1 MPACRL
7 CGKITFISFA
17 IQAANIAI
25 GICKGIF
32 EWPNIHHTLPGYS
45 RGTVIYIYVAGKANT
60 MAKYVIT
67 YDIGTTGIKTCLIE
81 IDESMKIL
89 ASSTAGYNLYV
100 DDETGVKGG
109 AEQDADEWWEAMC
122 TTTKTVLS
130 KTPHITKEMIEGI
143 SFCSAMQGLVLVDK
157 EGNCIRR
164 PMTYMDQRA
173 REELKKGIAHGVQ
186 VAGAEVT
193 KLLKYL
199 RYTGAVSS
207 SVKDPIW
214 KYKWVEAHEPE
225 NFKKIYKWLD
235 IKEYLILRASGEF
248 VMTQDS
254 AFGTLLY
261 DTRKG
266 HEGWCNPVCKMVG
279 VNIEHMPTIKK
290 STEEVG
296 KITEK
301 AAKELGLAEGTA
313 VYGGGGDASLIGVG
327 AGAVEIGDT
336 HIYSGTS
343 GWVGTVVPE
352 QIVDAGAMMA
362 AIVGVDPE
370 AYNYFGELETSNKCV
385 SWVKDHLA
393 LDEIGVF
400 LKKYGNASDSFEQ
413 VEFNLYDYL
422 EEVIDTIPAG
432 SNGVVFTPWLHG
444 NRCPFE
450 DPNAAGMFF
459 NIRLETGKTE
469 LIRAVVEGICFHMRW
484 MLERQEQK
492 VSKYKKEDTVRF
504 CGGGALGETTCQILS
519 DILQRDVVVVES
531 PQNIGAVGAAAC
543 IAVGMKLIPT
553 MKDVKKLI
561 PVKTIYH
568 PNKANKAVYDRNFQV
583 FKNLYKDNKKNFEIL
598 NG

>member
-1 MPACRL
+1 M
-7 CGKITFISFA
+7 S
-17 IQAANIAI
+17 
-25 GICKGIF
+25 
-32 EWPNIHHTLPGYS
+32 
-45 RGTVIYIYVAGKANT
+45 
-60 MAKYVIT
+60 KYVIA

-81 IDESMKIL
+81 ISDEIKIL
-89 ASSTAGYNLYV
+89 GSSTHGYGLYV

-122 TTTKTVLS
+122 ITTKTVLEKVPTVDKS
-130 KTPHITKEMIEGI
+130 QIDGI

-157 EGNCIRR
+157 QGNCIRR

-173 REELKKGIAHGVQ
+173 REELKKGIAYGFQ
-186 VAGAEVT
+186 IAGAEVT

-235 IKEYLILRASGEF
+235 IKEYLICRASGEF
-248 VMTQDS
+248 VMTRDS
-254 AFGTLLY
+254 AFATLLY

-266 HEGWCNPVCKMVG
+266 HEGWCKPICDMVG
-279 VNIEHMPTIKK
+279 VNIEHLPKIKE
-290 STEEVG
+290 STEKVG
-296 KITEK
+296 EITEK
-301 AAKELGLAEGTA
+301 AAAELGLSAGTA

-327 AGAVEIGDT
+327 AGAVEDGDT

-352 QIVDAGAMMA
+352 QLVDAGAMMA
-362 AIVGVDPE
+362 AIVGADPKS
-370 AYNYFGELETSNKCV
+370 YNYFGELETSNKCV
-385 SWVKDHLA
+385 GWVKDHLA

-400 LKKYGNASDSFEQ
+400 LKKYGNAADSFEQ
-413 VEFNLYDYL
+413 VEFNMYDYL
-422 EEVIDTIPAG
+422 EEVIATIPAG
-432 SNGVVFTPWLHG
+432 ANGVVFTPWLHG

-469 LIRAVVEGICFHMRW
+469 LIRSVVEGICFHMRW
-484 MLERQEQK
+484 MLERQETK
-492 VSKYKKEDTVRF
+492 VKKFKSNDTVRF
-504 CGGGALGETTCQILS
+504 CGGGALGATTCQILA
-519 DILQRDVVVVES
+519 DILQRDVEIVDS

-543 IAVGMKLIPT
+543 IAVGTGMIPT

-561 PVKTIYH
+561 PAKITYH
-568 PNKANKAVYDRNFQV
+568 PDRSTKAVYDRNFKV
-583 FKNLYKDNKKNFEIL
+583 FQNLYKCNKKNFEIL

>member
-1 MPACRL
+1 M
-7 CGKITFISFA
+7 S
-17 IQAANIAI
+17 
-25 GICKGIF
+25 
-32 EWPNIHHTLPGYS
+32 
-45 RGTVIYIYVAGKANT
+45 
-60 MAKYVIT
+60 KYVIT
-67 YDIGTTGIKTCLIE
+67 YDIGTTGVKTCLIE
-81 IDESMKIL
+81 IDKEMKIL
-89 ASSTAGYNLYV
+89 SSATAGYKLYV
-100 DDETGVKGG
+100 DEETGVKGG

-122 TTTKTVLS
+122 ITTKTVFEKAPNVS
-130 KTPHITKEMIEGI
+130 NEQVEGV

-173 REELKKGIAHGVQ
+173 REELQKGIAHGVQ
-186 VAGAEVT
+186 IAGAEIT
-193 KLLKYL
+193 KCLKYL
-199 RYTGAVSS
+199 YYTQAVSS

-235 IKEYLILRASGEF
+235 IKEYLICRLTGEF

-266 HEGWCNPVCKMVG
+266 HEGWCKPVCNMVG
-279 VNIEHMPTIKK
+279 VNIEHLPEIKQ
-290 STEEVG
+290 STEKVG
-296 KITEK
+296 EITEK
-301 AAKELGLAEGTA
+301 AAEELGLAAGTA

-327 AGAVEIGDT
+327 AGAVEVGDT

-352 QIVDAGAMMA
+352 QFVDAGAMMA
-362 AIVGVDPE
+362 SIVGVNPKT
-370 AYNYFGELETSNKCV
+370 YNFFGELETSNKCV
-385 SWVKDHLA
+385 GWVKDHLA

-400 LKKYGNASDSFEQ
+400 LRKYGNAADSLEQ
-413 VEFNLYDYL
+413 MEFNMYDYL
-422 EEVIDTIPAG
+422 EEVIERANPG
-432 SNGVVFTPWLHG
+432 SDGVVFTPWLHG

-459 NIRLETGKTE
+459 NIRLDTGNTE

-484 MLERQEQK
+484 MLERQEEKPK
-492 VSKYKKEDTVRF
+492 VKNLKKNDTVRF
-504 CGGGALGETTCQILS
+504 CGGGALGEATCQILA
-519 DILQRDVVVVES
+519 DILQREVVVVES

-543 IAVGMKLIPT
+543 IAVGMGLIPSIFE
-553 MKDVKKLI
+553 VKKLI
-561 PVKTIYH
+561 PIKTTYK
-568 PNKANKAVYDRNFQV
+568 PNPANKKVYDRNFEV
-583 FKNLYKDNKKNFEIL
+583 FKNLYKCNKKNFEIL

>member
-1 MPACRL
+1 MS
-7 CGKITFISFA
+7 K
-17 IQAANIAI
+17 
-25 GICKGIF
+25 
-32 EWPNIHHTLPGYS
+32 H
-45 RGTVIYIYVAGKANT
+45 
-60 MAKYVIT
+60 VIT

-81 IDESMKIL
+81 IDQEIKIL
-89 ASSTAGYNLYV
+89 ASATVGYNLYV
-100 DDETGVKGG
+100 DDETGIKGG
-109 AEQDADEWWEAMC
+109 AEQDTDEWWDAMC
-122 TTTKTVLS
+122 RTTKTVFD
-130 KTPHITKEMIEGI
+130 KTPNVTKEQVEGI

-173 REELKKGIAHGVQ
+173 REELKKGIAHGFKI
-186 VAGAEVT
+186 AGAEVT

-254 AFGTLLY
+254 AFATLLY

-266 HEGWCNPVCKMVG
+266 HEGWCKPICDMVG
-279 VNIEHMPTIKK
+279 VNVDHMPEIKK
-290 STEEVG
+290 STEKVGEV
-296 KITEK
+296 TEK
-301 AAKELGLAEGTA
+301 AAHELGLAPGTA
-313 VYGGGGDASLIGVG
+313 VYGGGGDSSLIGVG

-352 QIVDAGAMMA
+352 QLVDAGAMMA
-362 AIVGVDPE
+362 AIVGVNPKS
-370 AYNYFGELETSNKCV
+370 YNYFGELETSNKCV
-385 SWVKDHLA
+385 GWVKDHLA

-400 LKKYGNASDSFEQ
+400 LKKYGNAADSLEQ
-413 VEFNLYDYL
+413 VEFNMYDYL
-422 EEVIDTIPAG
+422 EEVIDSIPAG
-432 SNGVVFTPWLHG
+432 SNGVIFTPWLHG

-450 DPNAAGMFF
+450 DPNSAGMFF

-469 LIRAVVEGICFHMRW
+469 LIRSVVEGICFHMRW

-492 VSKYKKEDTVRF
+492 ISKYQTTKSVRF
-504 CGGGALGETTCQILS
+504 CGGGALGETTCQILA

-543 IAVGMKLIPT
+543 IAVGMGIIPK
-553 MKDVKKLI
+553 MEDVKKLI
-561 PVKTIYH
+561 SIKKTYH
-568 PNKANKAVYDRNFQV
+568 PNLAHKNVYDKNFKVFQNLYKANKENFA
-583 FKNLYKDNKKNFEIL
+583 IL

>member
-1 MPACRL
+1 M
-7 CGKITFISFA
+7 S
-17 IQAANIAI
+17 
-25 GICKGIF
+25 
-32 EWPNIHHTLPGYS
+32 
-45 RGTVIYIYVAGKANT
+45 
-60 MAKYVIT
+60 KYVIT

-81 IDESMKIL
+81 IDETIKIL
-89 ASSTAGYNLYV
+89 ASSTAGYGLYV

-109 AEQDADEWWEAMC
+109 AEQDADEWWDAMC
-122 TTTKTVLS
+122 STTKTVFE
-130 KTPHITKEMIEGI
+130 KAQTVTKEQIEGI

-173 REELKKGIAHGVQ
+173 REELKKGIAHGFQ
-186 VAGAEVT
+186 IAGAEVT

-214 KYKWVEAHEPE
+214 KYRWVEAHEPE

-266 HEGWCNPVCKMVG
+266 HEGWCKPVCDMVG
-279 VNIEHMPTIKK
+279 VKTEHLAPIKK
-290 STEEVG
+290 STEKVGEV
-296 KITEK
+296 TEK
-301 AAKELGLAEGTA
+301 AAKELGLAPGTA

-352 QIVDAGAMMA
+352 QVVDAGAMMA
-362 AIVGVDPE
+362 AIVGVNPE
-370 AYNYFGELETSNKCV
+370 TFNYFGELETSNKCMG
-385 SWVKDHLA
+385 WVKDHLA

-400 LKKYGNASDSFEQ
+400 LKKYGNAADSLEQ

-422 EEVIDTIPAG
+422 EEVIDSAPAG
-432 SNGVVFTPWLHG
+432 SNGVIFTPWLHG

-450 DPNAAGMFF
+450 DPNSAGMFF

-469 LIRAVVEGICFHMRW
+469 LIRSVVEGICFHMRW

-492 VSKYKKEDTVRF
+492 ISKYKTSDSVRF
-504 CGGGALGETTCQILS
+504 CGGGALGETTCQILA

-543 IAVGMKLIPT
+543 IAVGIGVIPKMT
-553 MKDVKKLI
+553 DVKKLI
-561 PVKTIYH
+561 PVKATYH
-568 PNKANKAVYDRNFQV
+568 PNKEHKAVYDKNFKV
-583 FKNLYKDNKKNFEIL
+583 FKNLYKCNKENFAIL

>member
-1 MPACRL
+1 M
-7 CGKITFISFA
+7 S
-17 IQAANIAI
+17 
-25 GICKGIF
+25 
-32 EWPNIHHTLPGYS
+32 
-45 RGTVIYIYVAGKANT
+45 
-60 MAKYVIT
+60 KYVIT

-81 IDESMKIL
+81 IDETMKIL

-100 DDETGVKGG
+100 DEETGVKGG
-109 AEQDADEWWEAMC
+109 SEQDADEWWEAMC
-122 TTTKTVLS
+122 TTTKTVFA
-130 KTPHITKEMIEGI
+130 KVPNVTNEQIEGI

-157 EGNCIRR
+157 EGKCIRR

-214 KYKWVEAHEPE
+214 KYRWVEAHEPE

-261 DTRKG
+261 DTRRG
-266 HEGWCNPVCKMVG
+266 HEGWCKPVCNMVG
-279 VNIEHMPTIKK
+279 VKMEHLAPIKK
-290 STEEVG
+290 STEKVGEV
-296 KITEK
+296 TEQ
-301 AAKELGLAEGTA
+301 AAKELGLAPGTA

-352 QIVDAGAMMA
+352 QLVDAGAMMA
-362 AIVGVDPE
+362 AIVGVNPE
-370 AYNYFGELETSNKCV
+370 TFNYFGELETSNKCV
-385 SWVKDHLA
+385 GWVKDHLA

-400 LKKYGNASDSFEQ
+400 LKKYGSATDSLEQ
-413 VEFNLYDYL
+413 VEFNMYDYL
-422 EEVIDTIPAG
+422 EEVINSIPAG

-459 NIRLETGKTE
+459 NIRLDTGKTE

-492 VSKYKKEDTVRF
+492 VKKFKTTDAVRF
-504 CGGGALGETTCQILS
+504 CGGGALGETTCQILA
-519 DILQRDVVVVES
+519 DVLQRDIVVVES

-543 IAVGMKLIPT
+543 IAVGIGVIPKMT
-553 MKDVKKLI
+553 DVKKLI
-561 PVKTIYH
+561 PIKTTYH
-568 PNKANKAVYDRNFQV
+568 PKKENKQIYDRNFKV
-583 FKNLYKDNKKNFEIL
+583 FKNLYKCNKENFAIL

>member
-1 MPACRL
+1 M
-7 CGKITFISFA
+7 S
-17 IQAANIAI
+17 
-25 GICKGIF
+25 
-32 EWPNIHHTLPGYS
+32 
-45 RGTVIYIYVAGKANT
+45 
-60 MAKYVIT
+60 KYVIT

-81 IDESMKIL
+81 IDKEMKIL
-89 ASSTAGYNLYV
+89 ASATEGYGLYV
-100 DDETGVKGG
+100 DEETGVKGG
-109 AEQDADEWWEAMC
+109 SEQDADEWWNAMC
-122 TTTKTVLS
+122 VTTKEVF
-130 KTPHITKEMIEGI
+130 KKCKKIKKEQIEGI

-157 EGNCIRR
+157 QGKCIRR

-173 REELKKGIAHGVQ
+173 REEIKKGIAHGVQ

-199 RYTGAVSS
+199 KYTGAVSS

-225 NFKKIYKWLD
+225 NFKRIYKWLD
-235 IKEYLILRASGEF
+235 VKEYMILRCSGEF
-248 VMTQDS
+248 VMTNDS

-266 HEGWCNPVCKMVG
+266 HEGWCKPICDMVG
-279 VNIEHMPTIKK
+279 VNIEHMPIIKA
-290 STEEVG
+290 STEKVGEV
-296 KITEK
+296 TAQ

-327 AGAVEIGDT
+327 AGATEIGDT

-352 QIVDAGAMMA
+352 QLVDAGAMMA
-362 AIVGVDPE
+362 AIVGANPE
-370 AYNYFGELETSNKCV
+370 TYNYFAELETSNKCV
-385 SWVKDHLA
+385 GWVKDHLA

-400 LKKYGNASDSFEQ
+400 LKKYGHKKDDLEEES
-413 VEFNLYDYL
+413 FNLYDYL
-422 EEVIDTIPAG
+422 EEVIERANPG
-432 SNGVVFTPWLHG
+432 SDGVVFTPWLHG

-459 NIRLETGKTE
+459 NIHLETGKTE
-469 LIRAVVEGICFHMRW
+469 LIRAVVEGVCFHMRW

-492 VSKYKKEDTVRF
+492 VAKYKKSNAVRF
-504 CGGGALGETTCQILS
+504 CGGGALGAATCQILS
-519 DILQRDVVVVES
+519 DILQRDVEVVDS

-543 IAVGMKLIPT
+543 IAVGTGMIPSMT
-553 MKDVKKLI
+553 DVKKLI
-561 PVKTIYH
+561 PAKITYH
-568 PNKANKAVYDRNFQV
+568 PNKANKAVYDRNFEV
-583 FKNLYKDNKKNFEIL
+583 FKNLYKCNKKNFEIL

>member
-1 MPACRL
+1 M
-7 CGKITFISFA
+7 S
-17 IQAANIAI
+17 
-25 GICKGIF
+25 
-32 EWPNIHHTLPGYS
+32 
-45 RGTVIYIYVAGKANT
+45 
-60 MAKYVIT
+60 KYVIT

-81 IDESMKIL
+81 IDKEMKIL

-100 DDETGVKGG
+100 DEETGVKGG
-109 AEQDADEWWEAMC
+109 AEQDADEWWDAMC
-122 TTTKTVLS
+122 TTTKTVFNKMPSVS
-130 KTPHITKEMIEGI
+130 KEQVEGI

-173 REELKKGIAHGVQ
+173 REELKKGMAHGFQ
-186 VAGAEVT
+186 IAGAEVT

-214 KYKWVEAHEPE
+214 KYRWVEAHEPE

-266 HEGWCNPVCKMVG
+266 HEGWCKPVCDMVG
-279 VNIEHMPTIKK
+279 VKMEHLAPIKK
-290 STEEVG
+290 STEKVGEV
-296 KITEK
+296 TEQ
-301 AAKELGLAEGTA
+301 AAKELGLAPGTA

-327 AGAVEIGDT
+327 AGAVEVGDT

-352 QIVDAGAMMA
+352 QVVDAGAMMA
-362 AIVGVDPE
+362 AIVGVNPNTF
-370 AYNYFGELETSNKCV
+370 NYFGELETSNKCV
-385 SWVKDHLA
+385 GWVKDHLA

-400 LKKYGNASDSFEQ
+400 LKKYGNAADSFEQ
-413 VEFNLYDYL
+413 VEFNMYDYL

-432 SNGVVFTPWLHG
+432 SNGVIFTPWLHG

-459 NIRLETGKTE
+459 NIRLDTGKTE
-469 LIRAVVEGICFHMRW
+469 LIRSVVEGICFHMRW

-492 VSKYKKEDTVRF
+492 ISKYKKSSAVRF
-504 CGGGALGETTCQILS
+504 CGGGALGETTCQILA
-519 DILQRDVVVVES
+519 DVLQRDVVVVES

-543 IAVGMKLIPT
+543 IAVGMQLIPT
-553 MKDVKKLI
+553 IEDVKKLI
-561 PVKTIYH
+561 PVKTTYH
-568 PNKANKAVYDRNFQV
+568 PNPENKAVYDKNFKV
-583 FKNLYKDNKKNFEIL
+583 FQNLYKCNKENFAIL
-598 NG
+598 NS

>member
-1 MPACRL
+1 M
-7 CGKITFISFA
+7 S
-17 IQAANIAI
+17 
-25 GICKGIF
+25 
-32 EWPNIHHTLPGYS
+32 
-45 RGTVIYIYVAGKANT
+45 
-60 MAKYVIT
+60 KYVIT

-81 IDESMKIL
+81 IDKEMKIL
-89 ASSTAGYNLYV
+89 ASATEGYGLYV
-100 DDETGVKGG
+100 DEETGVKGG
-109 AEQDADEWWEAMC
+109 SEQDADEWWNAMC
-122 TTTKTVLS
+122 VTTKEVF
-130 KTPHITKEMIEGI
+130 KKCKKIKKEQIEGI

-157 EGNCIRR
+157 QGKCIRR

-173 REELKKGIAHGVQ
+173 REEIKKGIAHGVQ

-199 RYTGAVSS
+199 KYTGAVSS

-225 NFKKIYKWLD
+225 NFKRIYKWLD
-235 IKEYLILRASGEF
+235 VKEYMILRCSGEF
-248 VMTQDS
+248 VMTNDS

-266 HEGWCNPVCKMVG
+266 HEGWCKPICDMVG
-279 VNIEHMPTIKK
+279 VNIEHMPVIKA
-290 STEEVG
+290 STEKVGEV
-296 KITEK
+296 TAQ

-327 AGAVEIGDT
+327 AGATEIGDT

-352 QIVDAGAMMA
+352 QLVDAGAMMA
-362 AIVGVDPE
+362 AIVGANPE
-370 AYNYFGELETSNKCV
+370 TYNYFAELETSNKCV
-385 SWVKDHLA
+385 GWVKDHLA

-400 LKKYGNASDSFEQ
+400 LKKYGHKKDDLEEES
-413 VEFNLYDYL
+413 FNLYDYL
-422 EEVIDTIPAG
+422 EEVIERANPG
-432 SNGVVFTPWLHG
+432 SDGVVFTPGLHG

-459 NIRLETGKTE
+459 NIHLETGKTE
-469 LIRAVVEGICFHMRW
+469 LNRAVVEGVCFHMRW

-492 VSKYKKEDTVRF
+492 VAKYKKSNAVRF
-504 CGGGALGETTCQILS
+504 CGGGALGAATCQILS
-519 DILQRDVVVVES
+519 DILQRDVEVVDS

-543 IAVGMKLIPT
+543 IAVGTGMIPSMT
-553 MKDVKKLI
+553 DVKKLI
-561 PVKTIYH
+561 PAKITYH
-568 PNKANKAVYDRNFQV
+568 PNKANKAVYDRNFEV
-583 FKNLYKDNKKNFEIL
+583 FKNLYKCNKKNFEIL

>member
-1 MPACRL
+1 M
-7 CGKITFISFA
+7 S
-17 IQAANIAI
+17 
-25 GICKGIF
+25 
-32 EWPNIHHTLPGYS
+32 
-45 RGTVIYIYVAGKANT
+45 
-60 MAKYVIT
+60 KYVIT

-81 IDESMKIL
+81 IAETIKII
-89 ASSTAGYNLYV
+89 ASATAGYNLYV

-109 AEQDADEWWEAMC
+109 AEQDTEEWWQAMC
-122 TTTKTVLS
+122 FTTKAVFNKAPSVS
-130 KTPHITKEMIEGI
+130 KEQIEGI

-157 EGNCIRR
+157 EGKCIRR

-173 REELKKGIAHGVQ
+173 REELKKGMAHGFQ
-186 VAGAEVT
+186 IAGAEIT

-214 KYKWVEAHEPE
+214 KYRWVEAHEPE

-248 VMTQDS
+248 VMTPDS

-266 HEGWCNPVCKMVG
+266 HEGWCKPVCDMVG
-279 VNIEHMPTIKK
+279 VKMEHLAPIKK
-290 STEEVG
+290 STEKVG
-296 KITEK
+296 EITEQ
-301 AAKELGLAEGTA
+301 AAKELGLAPGTA

-352 QIVDAGAMMA
+352 QVVDAGAMMA
-362 AIVGVDPE
+362 AIVGVNPE
-370 AYNYFGELETSNKCV
+370 TFNYFGELETSNKCV
-385 SWVKDHLA
+385 GWVKDHLA

-400 LKKYGNASDSFEQ
+400 LKKYGNAADSFEQ
-413 VEFNLYDYL
+413 IEFNMYDYL

-450 DPNAAGMFF
+450 DPNSAGMFF

-469 LIRAVVEGICFHMRW
+469 LIRSVVEGICFHMRW

-492 VSKYKKEDTVRF
+492 ISKYKTSDSVRF
-504 CGGGALGETTCQILS
+504 CGGGALGETTCQILA

-543 IAVGMKLIPT
+543 IAVGMGVIPKMT
-553 MKDVKKLI
+553 DVKKLI
-561 PVKTIYH
+561 PIKTTYH
-568 PNKANKAVYDRNFQV
+568 PNKENKEIYDRNFKV
-583 FKNLYKDNKKNFEIL
+583 FKNLYKCNKENFAIL

>member
-1 MPACRL
+1 M
-7 CGKITFISFA
+7 S
-17 IQAANIAI
+17 
-25 GICKGIF
+25 
-32 EWPNIHHTLPGYS
+32 
-45 RGTVIYIYVAGKANT
+45 
-60 MAKYVIT
+60 KYVIT

-81 IDESMKIL
+81 IDETIKIL
-89 ASSTAGYNLYV
+89 ASSTAGYGLYV

-109 AEQDADEWWEAMC
+109 AEQDADEWWAAMC
-122 TTTKTVLS
+122 STTKTVFE
-130 KTPHITKEMIEGI
+130 KAQTVTKEQIEGI

-173 REELKKGIAHGVQ
+173 REELKKGMAHGFQ
-186 VAGAEVT
+186 IAGAEIT

-214 KYKWVEAHEPE
+214 KYRWVEEHEPE

-266 HEGWCNPVCKMVG
+266 HEGWCKPVCDMVG
-279 VNIEHMPTIKK
+279 VKMEHLAPIKK
-290 STEEVG
+290 STEKVGEV
-296 KITEK
+296 TEK
-301 AAKELGLAEGTA
+301 AAKELGLAPGTA

-352 QIVDAGAMMA
+352 QVVDAGAMMA
-362 AIVGVDPE
+362 AIVGVNPE
-370 AYNYFGELETSNKCV
+370 TFNYFGELETSNKCMG
-385 SWVKDHLA
+385 WVKDHLA

-400 LKKYGNASDSFEQ
+400 LKKYGNAADSLEQ

-422 EEVIDTIPAG
+422 EEVIDGAPAG

-450 DPNAAGMFF
+450 DPNSAGMFF

-469 LIRAVVEGICFHMRW
+469 LIRSVVEGICFHMRW

-492 VSKYKKEDTVRF
+492 VSKYKSTNTVRF
-504 CGGGALGETTCQILS
+504 CGGGALGETTCQILA

-543 IAVGMKLIPT
+543 IAVGMGVIPKMT
-553 MKDVKKLI
+553 DVKKLI
-561 PVKTIYH
+561 PIKTTYH
-568 PNKANKAVYDRNFQV
+568 PNKANKAVYDRNFKV
-583 FKNLYKDNKKNFEIL
+583 FKNLYKCNKENFAIL

>member
-1 MPACRL
+1 M
-7 CGKITFISFA
+7 S
-17 IQAANIAI
+17 
-25 GICKGIF
+25 
-32 EWPNIHHTLPGYS
+32 
-45 RGTVIYIYVAGKANT
+45 
-60 MAKYVIT
+60 KYVIT

-81 IDESMKIL
+81 IDKEMKIL
-89 ASSTAGYNLYV
+89 ASATEGYGLYV
-100 DDETGVKGG
+100 DEETGVKGG
-109 AEQDADEWWEAMC
+109 SEQDADEWWNAMC
-122 TTTKTVLS
+122 VTTKEVF
-130 KTPHITKEMIEGI
+130 KKCKKIKKEQIEGI

-157 EGNCIRR
+157 QGKCIRR

-173 REELKKGIAHGVQ
+173 REEIKKGIAHGVQ

-199 RYTGAVSS
+199 KYTGAVSS

-225 NFKKIYKWLD
+225 NFKRIYKWLD
-235 IKEYLILRASGEF
+235 VKEYMILRCSGEF
-248 VMTQDS
+248 VMTNDS

-266 HEGWCNPVCKMVG
+266 HEGWCKPICDMVG
-279 VNIEHMPTIKK
+279 VNIEHMPVIKA
-290 STEEVG
+290 STEKVGEV
-296 KITEK
+296 TAQ

-327 AGAVEIGDT
+327 AGATEIGDT

-352 QIVDAGAMMA
+352 QLVDAGAMMA
-362 AIVGVDPE
+362 AIVGANPE
-370 AYNYFGELETSNKCV
+370 TYNYFAELETSNKCV
-385 SWVKDHLA
+385 GWVKDHLA

-400 LKKYGNASDSFEQ
+400 LKKYGHKKDDLEEES
-413 VEFNLYDYL
+413 FNLYDYL
-422 EEVIDTIPAG
+422 EEVIERANPG
-432 SNGVVFTPWLHG
+432 SDGVVFTPWLHG

-459 NIRLETGKTE
+459 NIHLETGKTE
-469 LIRAVVEGICFHMRW
+469 LIRAVVEGVCFHMRW

-492 VSKYKKEDTVRF
+492 VAKYKKSNAVRL
-504 CGGGALGETTCQILS
+504 CGGGALGAATCQILS
-519 DILQRDVVVVES
+519 DILQRDVEVVDS

-543 IAVGMKLIPT
+543 IAVGTGMIPSMT
-553 MKDVKKLI
+553 DVKKLI
-561 PVKTIYH
+561 PAKITYH
-568 PNKANKAVYDRNFQV
+568 PNKANKAVYDRNFEV
-583 FKNLYKDNKKNFEIL
+583 FKNLYKCNKKNFEIL

>member
-7 CGKITFISFA
+7 CGKITLISFA

-32 EWPNIHHTLPGYS
+32 EWPNIHHALPGYS
-45 RGTVIYIYVAGKANT
+45 MGSVIYIYVAGKANT

-122 TTTKTVLS
+122 TTTKTVLN
-130 KTPHITKEMIEGI
+130 KTPHVTKEMIEGI

-266 HEGWCNPVCKMVG
+266 HE
-279 VNIEHMPTIKK
+279 
-290 STEEVG
+290 
-296 KITEK
+296 
-301 AAKELGLAEGTA
+301 
-313 VYGGGGDASLIGVG
+313 
-327 AGAVEIGDT
+327 AGAIPFAR
-336 HIYSGTS
+336 
-343 GWVGTVVPE
+343 W
-352 QIVDAGAMMA
+352 
-362 AIVGVDPE
+362 
-370 AYNYFGELETSNKCV
+370 
-385 SWVKDHLA
+385 LA
-393 LDEIGVF
+393 
-400 LKKYGNASDSFEQ
+400 
-413 VEFNLYDYL
+413 
-422 EEVIDTIPAG
+422 
-432 SNGVVFTPWLHG
+432 
-444 NRCPFE
+444 
-450 DPNAAGMFF
+450 
-459 NIRLETGKTE
+459 
-469 LIRAVVEGICFHMRW
+469 
-484 MLERQEQK
+484 
-492 VSKYKKEDTVRF
+492 
-504 CGGGALGETTCQILS
+504 
-519 DILQRDVVVVES
+519 
-531 PQNIGAVGAAAC
+531 
-543 IAVGMKLIPT
+543 
-553 MKDVKKLI
+553 
-561 PVKTIYH
+561 
-568 PNKANKAVYDRNFQV
+568 
-583 FKNLYKDNKKNFEIL
+583 
-598 NG
+598 